1 MTQGLV
7 ISEDCVI
14 LPANNVIQGDFLM
27 RKLGAVVLAAALV
40 STGAFAASGTV
51 SPLAPGKP
59 AGVLNAQ
66 SAATVGMVVGGI
78 AAVGIIAAVASGGGS
93 GGSKN
98 NNNANGMIDYF
109 STTTSS

>member
-1 MTQGLV
+1 
-7 ISEDCVI
+7 
-14 LPANNVIQGDFLM
+14 M

-78 AAVGIIAAVASGGGS
+78 AAFCIIAAVASGGAGGGR
-93 GGSKN
+93 GGSNN
-98 NNNANGMIDYF
+98 NNNANGMLDNF
-109 STTTSS
+109 STTTST